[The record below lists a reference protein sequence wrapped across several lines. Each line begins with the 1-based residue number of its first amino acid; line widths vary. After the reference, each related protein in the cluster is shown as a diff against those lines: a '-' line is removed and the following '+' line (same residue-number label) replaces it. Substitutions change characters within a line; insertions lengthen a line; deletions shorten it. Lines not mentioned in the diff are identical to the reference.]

1 MVLGQMDVPM
11 QSNKIKP
18 LPHSIY
24 TKLTQNLRA
33 KTIKKKL
40 RKKHRCIICDWI
52 WQQFLRYDTKRQKK
66 IKYISSKLKTSL
78 LQTSPSIK

>member
-1 MVLGQMDVPM
+1 MVLGQMDIHM
-11 QSNKIKP
+11 QSNKIKL

-24 TKLTQNLRA
+24 TKLTQNIRA
-33 KTIKKKL
+33 KTIKKL

-66 IKYISSKLKTSL
+66 IKYISLKLKTSL

>member
-1 MVLGQMDVPM
+1 M

-33 KTIKKKL
+33 KTIKKNLEKNI
-40 RKKHRCIICDWI
+40 RVSFVTGFGNS
-52 WQQFLRYDTKRQKK
+52 FLDMTPKDKK
-66 IKYISSKLKTSL
+66 IL
-78 LQTSPSIK
+78 SIFHQN